1 MDTLDLML
9 LVVAGLL
16 ALIVTFAR
24 LKRRP
29 LGTGSSGVDTGL
41 KLAIGAALRFWF
53 TFILVGSVVGDA
65 LTAARDACGGPEWGG
80 CLGFALL
87 AVVAASAVLGVVAAL
102 SHGVAVF
109 LLRRTFAVMIGSHRV
124 ASSTLTALAVL
135 VVVFFF
141 FRVVVGL
148 PVEAGWPLLI
158 FVGPLPFVLSI
169 LVVPAVSRLQSAH
182 GDDGAA

>member
-1 MDTLDLML
+1 MDTLDLTL

-109 LLRRTFAVMIGSHRV
+109 LLRRTFAVMIHSRRV
-124 ASSTLTALAVL
+124 ASSALTALAVL
-135 VVVFFF
+135 VVGFFGVLALGP
-141 FRVVVGL
+141 RGVAWL
-148 PVEAGWPLLI
+148 PVLI